1 MSFLIEALRGAE
13 DGRGAPAPLPLDP
26 SPPRLALEPLNSP
39 PPPTRAPTESQGEPP
54 AAPSDQAGSPP
65 PAAYP
70 RQALLAGLAGTTA
83 LMALAVGIGFEMR
96 PLTRAEPAPPGDFAS
111 VAPLPEATSDHPL
124 APAPESPG
132 GPITTSRRAATA
144 PPVARVAAPE
154 NLPAPT
160 HPGTATVIRLE
171 QTSTNS
177 DTATIQAHAAYLA
190 HDLPRAEALYREAL
204 QASPND
210 SDAQRGLGTI
220 LALQQRWAE
229 ARRAYTQARSLSPD
243 DPDLAYNLA
252 VTLDQTGQLKAA
264 ATHYRQALALAAQS
278 PAHFNL
284 AEGSARLQALLQ
296 EPSP

>member
-1 MSFLIEALRGAE
+1 MSLLIEALRRAE
-13 DGRGAPAPLPLDP
+13 DGRGAPALLPLDT
-26 SPPRLALEPLNSP
+26 SPPRLALEPLNSS
-39 PPPTRAPTESQGEPP
+39 PPPTRTPAESQGEPP
-54 AAPSDQAGSPP
+54 AVPSDQASSPP

-70 RQALLAGLAGTTA
+70 RQALLAGLGGTTA
-83 LMALAVGIGFEMR
+83 LMALAVGIWFEMR
-96 PLTRAEPAPPGDFAS
+96 PLTRAAPAPPGDLAF
-111 VAPLPEATSDHPL
+111 VAPLPAAAPAHPL
-124 APAPESPG
+124 APAPESPDV
-132 GPITTSRRAATA
+132 PMATSRKPATQ
-144 PPVARVAAPE
+144 PPIARVAAPE
-154 NLPAPT
+154 NLPAPA
-160 HPGTATVIRLE
+160 HPGTATAIRLE

-177 DTATIQAHAAYLA
+177 DTTTVQAHAAYLA

-210 SDAQRGLGTI
+210 GDAQRGLGTI

-229 ARRAYTQARSLSPD
+229 ARHAYTQARSLSPD

-284 AEGSARLQALLQ
+284 AEGHARLQALLQ